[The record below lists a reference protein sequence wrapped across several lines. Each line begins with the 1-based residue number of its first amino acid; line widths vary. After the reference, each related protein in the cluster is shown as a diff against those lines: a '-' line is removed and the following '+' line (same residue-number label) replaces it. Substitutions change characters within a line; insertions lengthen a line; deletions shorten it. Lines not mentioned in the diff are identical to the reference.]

1 MCRKFDANIFVLFEQ
16 KATSNNRD
24 LKLAGDDFCASTI
37 DDPLLSNKM
46 SDFNLLYKEL
56 RSKQSNDIVTL
67 PLELR
72 RCVVDKYQKYLEKES
87 NLLEVKTW
95 TRQAGHYITAGYKSR
110 PPKKGIFR
118 YMSPLLHQ
126 V

>member
-1 MCRKFDANIFVLFEQ
+1 MSLKASSTNIFVLFEQ

-24 LKLAGDDFCASTI
+24 LKLAGDDFCASTM

-56 RSKQSNDIVTL
+56 RSKQSKDIVTL

-72 RCVVDKYQKYLEKES
+72 RCVVDKYQKYLEAKS
-87 NLLEVKTW
+87 QIYQV
-95 TRQAGHYITAGYKSR
+95 QAM
-110 PPKKGIFR
+110 PPTINEAYFGGA
-118 YMSPLLHQ
+118 MP
-126 V
+126 